1 LVRWRQW
8 VRRVYEG
15 RRVYEVW
22 KVYEERRV

>member
-1 LVRWRQW
+1 VRWRQW